1 MIISFNTNNFIQN
14 IMSTKTERLFQL
26 LQHLR
31 AYRYPVSAKT
41 LAEKLQVSTRT
52 LYRDIEVL
60 KSQGA
65 DIEGEPGLGYQ
76 LKPGFML
83 PPLMFDEQELEA
95 LVLGMRWIAKKT
107 DSALQQAG
115 RQVLDKIR
123 AVLPIELQR
132 ELDLSSLMVGPDPVL
147 CLDDKAM
154 LTLRKAIQ
162 QQVKVEIT
170 YIDLKEQMT
179 QRILWPIG
187 IAFFDGIRILIAWCE
202 KRQAFRHFRTD
213 RIKNIAALNEKYHP
227 SKAKLLK
234 QWRIENDIPE
244 Q

>member
-1 MIISFNTNNFIQN
+1 MP
-14 IMSTKTERLFQL
+14 TKTERLFQL
-26 LQHLR
+26 LQLLR
-31 AYRYPVSAKT
+31 SYRYPVSAKI
-41 LAEKLQVSTRT
+41 LAETLRVSTRT

-83 PPLMFDEQELEA
+83 PPLMFDQQEIEA
-95 LVLGMRWIAKKT
+95 LVLGMRWVAKKT
-107 DSALQQAG
+107 DSALQESG

-123 AVLPIELQR
+123 AVLPITLQR
-132 ELDLSSLMVGPDPVL
+132 ELDLSSLMVGPNPVS

-162 QQVKVEIT
+162 QQVKVEII
-170 YIDLKEQMT
+170 YVDLKEQKT
-179 QRILWPIG
+179 QRILWPLG

-213 RIKNIAALNEKYHP
+213 RIHKIDIMSKRYHQ

-234 QWRIENDIPE
+234 LWRIKNDIPE

>member
-1 MIISFNTNNFIQN
+1 MP
-14 IMSTKTERLFQL
+14 TKTERLFQL
-26 LQHLR
+26 LQLLR
-31 AYRYPVSAKT
+31 SYRYPVSAKI
-41 LAEKLQVSTRT
+41 LAETLRVSTRT

-83 PPLMFDEQELEA
+83 PPLMFDQQEIEA
-95 LVLGMRWIAKKT
+95 LVLGMRWVAKKT
-107 DSALQQAG
+107 DSALQESG

-123 AVLPIELQR
+123 AVLPITLQR
-132 ELDLSSLMVGPDPVL
+132 ELDLSSLMLGPNPVS

-154 LTLRKAIQ
+154 LTVHKAIQ
-162 QQVKVEIT
+162 QQVKVEII
-170 YIDLKEQMT
+170 YVDLKEQKT
-179 QRILWPIG
+179 QRILWPLG

-213 RIKNIAALNEKYHP
+213 RIHKIDIMSKRYHQ

-234 QWRIENDIPE
+234 QWRIKNDIPE